1 MDDFFSE
8 KQKENIKYFRD
19 NLKGFLE
26 NPLFRLKFAVIH
38 GRKVVGIFDTSEAAI
53 EEAVANWPVGE
64 FIIQQIESD
73 EDVVSFL
80 SPAIA

>member
-1 MDDFFSE
+1 MDDFFTE

-19 NLKGFLE
+19 NKGFLE
-26 NPLFRLKFAVIH
+26 NPLYRLKFAVIR
-38 GRKVVGIFDTSEAAI
+38 GREIVGIFDTSEAAI
-53 EEAVANWPVGE
+53 EGAVANWPVGE

-73 EDVVSFL
+73 EDVVGFL